1 MIKSSLQYHHNL
13 GVYCIIMI
21 STVTTSTV
29 TTVTTVALSASLAL
43 LAIMALLIFLIQK
56 EIVSSSTNKRI
67 QVLSQVL
74 NVAIF
79 PLLLSFAFIAVIKIA
94 EVLN

>member
-1 MIKSSLQYHHNL
+1 
-13 GVYCIIMI
+13 MI

-43 LAIMALLIFLIQK
+43 LAVVALLIFLIQK
-56 EIVSSSTNKRI
+56 EIVSASTSERT
-67 QVLSQVL
+67 QALSRVL
-74 NVAIF
+74 NVAIL
-79 PLLLSFAFIAVIKIA
+79 PLLLSFVFIAFVKVA